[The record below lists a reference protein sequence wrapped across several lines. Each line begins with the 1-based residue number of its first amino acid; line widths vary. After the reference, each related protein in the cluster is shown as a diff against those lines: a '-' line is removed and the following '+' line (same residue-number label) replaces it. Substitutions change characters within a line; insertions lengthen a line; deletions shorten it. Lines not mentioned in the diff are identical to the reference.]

1 MSAREKSD
9 LPEVA
14 EKRAN
19 KAVSAAAELVE
30 RRGGAKEN
38 AELQSTVRTQ
48 SREAVS
54 QAQARIREA
63 VNRNRQD
70 KLTALLHHLT
80 IDVLRASFFGLKK
93 SAAPG
98 VDEMTWTEYAEGLE
112 ENLSDLHSRVQ
123 TGAYRALP
131 SRRTY
136 IPKADGRQRPL
147 GIAAL
152 EDKIVQ
158 AAVVAILTPIYEA
171 EFLGFS
177 YGFRPKRSQHQAL
190 DALAFGIGRR
200 RINWVLD
207 CDVQSFFDK
216 VSQSWLIRFIEHR
229 IGDRRII
236 RLIAKWLTAGVL
248 EGGHLMVTEEG
259 TPQGAVISPLLAP
272 ISISTTSTI
281 YGPTS
286 GGSDAPRA
294 TLLSCAMR
302 TTPSSALSISTRQSG
317 SLPISRQGSHAS
329 GSPFILTRRGSSSL
343 ADPQL

>member
-9 LPEVA
+9 LPKVA

-19 KAVSAAAELVE
+19 KVASAAAELAE

-48 SREAVS
+48 SRAAVS
-54 QAQARIREA
+54 QAQSRIRET
-63 VNRNRQD
+63 VIRNRRD

-80 IDVLRASFFGLKK
+80 VDVLRASFFGLKK
-93 SAAPG
+93 FAAPG
-98 VDEMTWTEYAEGLE
+98 VDEMTWTEYAKGLE
-112 ENLSDLHSRVQ
+112 ENLADLRSRVQ

-136 IPKADGRQRPL
+136 IPKPDGRQRPL

-177 YGFRPKRSQHQAL
+177 YGFRPKRNQHQAL

-216 VSQSWLIRFIEHR
+216 VSQSWLMRFIEHR

-236 RLIAKWLTAGVL
+236 RLIAKVANSRCARTGPLDRD
-248 EGGHLMVTEEG
+248 GGGDATGRGHQPALGQHL
-259 TPQGAVISPLLAP
+259 SPLRLRFM
-272 ISISTTSTI
+272 
-281 YGPTS
+281 GPPV
-286 GGSDAPRA
+286 AA
-294 TLLSCAMR
+294 AMR
-302 TTPSSALSISTRQSG
+302 HGRRYCRALCGR
-317 SLPISRQGSHAS
+317 HH
-329 GSPFILTRRGSSSL
+329 RRL
-343 ADPQL
+343 

>member
-1 MSAREKSD
+1 MSATEKSD

-19 KAVSAAAELVE
+19 KAASAAAELVE
-30 RRGGAKEN
+30 RRGGTKEN

-48 SREAVS
+48 SRAAVS

-63 VNRNRQD
+63 VTRNRRE

-80 IDVLRASFFGLKK
+80 VDLLRASFFGLKK
-93 SAAPG
+93 FAAPG
-98 VDEMTWTEYAEGLE
+98 VDEMTWTEYAKGLE

-123 TGAYRALP
+123 TRAYRALP

-136 IPKADGRQRPL
+136 IPKPDGRQRPL

-177 YGFRPKRSQHQAL
+177 YGFRPKRNQHQAL

-216 VSQSWLIRFIEHR
+216 VSQSWLMRFIEHR
-229 IGDRRII
+229 IGDRRIM
-236 RLIAKWLTAGVL
+236 RLIAKWLTA
-248 EGGHLMVTEEG
+248 HIADATA
-259 TPQGAVISPLLAP
+259 QHNRALAP
-272 ISISTTSTI
+272 SDPTRIEMRARQVQRPRRSIGCLAQSSCLSRCSVHLTSATARLNSRI
-281 YGPTS
+281 HRLQ
-286 GGSDAPRA
+286 GGNDDF
-294 TLLSCAMR
+294 LC
-302 TTPSSALSISTRQSG
+302 G
-317 SLPISRQGSHAS
+317 HV
-329 GSPFILTRRGSSSL
+329 
-343 ADPQL
+343 